1 MEYLI
6 YCDESLS
13 KGQFFS
19 HFYGGALVRSK
30 DYIEVKEAL
39 DARKEELNLLGE
51 IKWTKVSTNYLDKY
65 KEMMDLYFRFI
76 KEGKIKIRIMFQAA
90 MHEIEEHS
98 DADKY
103 HILYYQFIKHA
114 FGLPYRDE
122 YVDDD
127 VNLKLL
133 FDMIPDTNQQND
145 DFKAHIC
152 YLQEL
157 QQFKKAKIHIRH
169 DDISEIDS
177 HKYSILQCMDII
189 LGAMAFRLNNLH
201 LEIPEGA
208 TEPGKKTKAKEAL
221 FNHILAL
228 IQESDGSRYSVS
240 KKARCQIRL
249 NVAGE
254 HLTAIGSSFRQNSNR
269 QGIKKGSPTLLTLQV
284 GT

>member
-189 LGAMAFRLNNLH
+189 LGTMAFRLNNLH

-208 TEPGKKTKAKEAL
+208 TEPGKKAKAKEAL

-228 IQESDGSRYSVS
+228 IQESDGVKVFRIEESTMPD
-240 KKARCQIRL
+240 
-249 NVAGE
+249 
-254 HLTAIGSSFRQNSNR
+254 TAKCRWRTPYRHWKFIPAKF
-269 QGIKKGSPTLLTLQV
+269 K
-284 GT
+284 

>member
-76 KEGKIKIRIMFQAA
+76 K
-90 MHEIEEHS
+90 
-98 DADKY
+98 
-103 HILYYQFIKHA
+103 HA

-127 VNLKLL
+127 VNLKML

-228 IQESDGSRYSVS
+228 IQESDGVKVFRIEESTMPD
-240 KKARCQIRL
+240 
-249 NVAGE
+249 
-254 HLTAIGSSFRQNSNR
+254 TAKCRWRTPYRHWKFIPAKF
-269 QGIKKGSPTLLTLQV
+269 K
-284 GT
+284 

>member
-157 QQFKKAKIHIRH
+157 QQFKK
-169 DDISEIDS
+169 
-177 HKYSILQCMDII
+177 
-189 LGAMAFRLNNLH
+189 
-201 LEIPEGA
+201 
-208 TEPGKKTKAKEAL
+208 TKAKEAL

-228 IQESDGSRYSVS
+228 IQESDGVKVFRIEESTMPD
-240 KKARCQIRL
+240 
-249 NVAGE
+249 
-254 HLTAIGSSFRQNSNR
+254 TAKCRWRTPYRHWKFIPAKF
-269 QGIKKGSPTLLTLQV
+269 K
-284 GT
+284 